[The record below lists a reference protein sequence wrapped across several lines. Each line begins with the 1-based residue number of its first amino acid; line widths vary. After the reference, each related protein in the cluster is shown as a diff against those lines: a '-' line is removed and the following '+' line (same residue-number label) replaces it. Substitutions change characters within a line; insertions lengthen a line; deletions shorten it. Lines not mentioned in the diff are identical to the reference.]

1 MVAAPTMAE
10 ASQQL
15 DSANN
20 AAAANL
26 HDTNLLTNG
35 VCKALY
41 VGVTGD
47 VKVTMANGTD
57 VTFKN
62 VPVGILPIR
71 AKRVFSTGTD
81 ASEILALY

>member
-1 MVAAPTMAE
+1 MSNPTMAE
-10 ASQQL
+10 KSQML
-15 DSANN
+15 DSAND

-26 HDTNLLTNG
+26 SNTDPLTNG
-35 VCKALY
+35 ICKALY

-47 VKVTMANGTD
+47 VKVTMANGSA

-71 AKRVFSTGTD
+71 AKQVWSTGTG